1 MAYQMGLGLLGS
13 AGNIFKRKFRWT
25 MEFQG
30 VCGFSGRKIAPSFVK
45 AANRPSLTI
54 EETEINFLN
63 GKMWIPGKGT
73 PDTTTVTY
81 YDVASIQG
89 GEVVSQLFTW
99 LATVYNFTD
108 DKGLSQSS
116 KISGP
121 QAQGGYTCDKGVLTM
136 LDGCGEEIDRFEY
149 LQCWPTQIN
158 FGELDYSSNDE
169 CTIDLTI
176 RYRNF
181 NYSVKNGQCAKTF
194 KIFCAGCSSLDTK
207 DPGQTSFQNQTT
219 G

>member
-1 MAYQMGLGLLGS
+1 MATQMGLGLLGQ
-13 AGNIFKRKFRWT
+13 ADNIFKRKFRWT

-30 VCGFSGRKIAPSFVK
+30 VCYTDRKIAPSFVK

-73 PDTTTVTY
+73 PDTTQVTY
-81 YDVASIQG
+81 YDIASGAGGTVVAN
-89 GEVVSQLFTW
+89 LFTW

-108 DKGLSQSS
+108 PTGLSQSS
-116 KISGP
+116 KQNVP
-121 QAQGGYTCDKGVLTM
+121 GGYTAQKGILTM
-136 LDGCGEEIDRFEY
+136 LDGCGATIDRFEY
-149 LQCWPTQIN
+149 LDCWPTQIN

-169 CTIDLTI
+169 CTIDVTL

-181 NYSVKNGQCAKTF
+181 QYIPNSACAKDF
-194 KIFCAGCSSLDTK
+194 DVFCAGCGFFDK
-207 DPGQTSFQNQTT
+207 KKPGQIGYQTKTT
-219 G
+219 GG

>member
-1 MAYQMGLGLLGS
+1 MATQMGLGLLGTAS
-13 AGNIFKRKFRWT
+13 NIFKRKFRWT
-25 MEFQG
+25 MEFEN
-30 VCGFSGRKIAPSFVK
+30 VCVSGNNIGASFVK
-45 AANRPSLTI
+45 SANRPSLTI

-73 PDTTTVTY
+73 PDTTQVTY

-89 GEVVSQLFTW
+89 GDVVASLFTW

-108 DKGLSQSS
+108 SVGLSQSS
-116 KISGP
+116 KSS
-121 QAQGGYTCDKGVLTM
+121 AEGGYCADSGILTM
-136 LDGCGEEIDRFEY
+136 LDGCGSVIDKFTY
-149 LQCWPTQIN
+149 IDCWPTQMN

-169 CTIDLTI
+169 CTIDLTL

-181 NYSVKNGQCAKTF
+181 EYEPSSNCAKDF
-194 KIFCAGCSSLDTK
+194 KIYCAGCGPRGTYDEKS
-207 DPGQTSFQNQTT
+207 PGALGNQNQPT

>member
-1 MAYQMGLGLLGS
+1 MAIQMGLGLLGS
-13 AGNIFKRKFRWT
+13 AENIFKRKFRWT

-30 VCGFSGRKIAPSFVK
+30 VCVTGQNIGASFVK

-73 PDTTTVTY
+73 PDTTQVTY

-89 GEVVSQLFTW
+89 GDVVASLFSW

-108 DKGLSQSS
+108 PVGLSQSS
-116 KISGP
+116 KSH
-121 QAQGGYTCDKGVLTM
+121 AEGGYTCDRGILTM
-136 LDGCGEEIDRFEY
+136 LDGCGGVIDSFTY
-149 LQCWPTQIN
+149 LDCWPTQMN

-169 CTIDLTI
+169 CTIDVTL
-176 RYRNF
+176 RYKNF
-181 NYSVKNGQCAKTF
+181 VYTPSKTCASPF
-194 KIFCAGCSSLDTK
+194 QIYCAGCDSGFDTK
-207 DPGQTSFQNQTT
+207 KPNTLGNQTQPT

>member
-1 MAYQMGLGLLGS
+1 MATQMGLGLLGT
-13 AGNIFKRKFRWT
+13 ADNIFKRKFRWT

-30 VCGFSGRKIAPSFVK
+30 ICGLPGRKIAASFVK

-73 PDTTTVTY
+73 PDTTQVTY
-81 YDVASIQG
+81 YDIASGQG
-89 GEVVSQLFTW
+89 GEVVASLFTW

-108 DKGLSQSS
+108 PVGLSQSS
-116 KISGP
+116 K
-121 QAQGGYTCDKGVLTM
+121 QNTQGGYTADKGVLNM
-136 LDGCGEEIDRFEY
+136 LDGCGNIIDTFEY
-149 LQCWPTQIN
+149 LSCWPTQIN

-169 CTIDLTI
+169 CTIDITL

-181 NYSVKNGQCAKTF
+181 KYIPSSACAKDF
-194 KIFCAGCSSLDTK
+194 RIYCAGCGPKTDTF
-207 DPGQTSFQNQTT
+207 PGGTP
-219 G
+219 GGMRPLA

>member
-1 MAYQMGLGLLGS
+1 MATQMGLGLLGQ
-13 AGNIFKRKFRWT
+13 ADNIFKRKFRWT

-30 VCGFSGRKIAPSFVK
+30 VCYTDRKIAPSFVK

-73 PDTTTVTY
+73 PDTTQVTY
-81 YDVASIQG
+81 YDIASGQG
-89 GEVVSQLFTW
+89 GEVVASLFTW

-108 DKGLSQSS
+108 PVGLSQSS
-116 KISGP
+116 K
-121 QAQGGYTCDKGVLTM
+121 QNTQGGYTADKGVLNM
-136 LDGCGEEIDRFEY
+136 LDGCGNIIDTFEY
-149 LQCWPTQIN
+149 LSCWPTQIN

-169 CTIDLTI
+169 CTIDITL

-181 NYSVKNGQCAKTF
+181 KYIPSSACAKDF
-194 KIFCAGCSSLDTK
+194 RIYCAGCGPKTDTF
-207 DPGQTSFQNQTT
+207 PGGTPGGMQPLA
-219 G
+219 